1 MNQYI
6 CEESFIQRVMYYLF
20 KVKTKEGIVGKCSKI
35 AFKFNYLGTLK
46 SHNNNVINVD

>member
-6 CEESFIQRVMYYLF
+6 CEGSFIQRVMYYLF

-35 AFKFNYLGTLK
+35 AYKINYLGIFL
-46 SHNNNVINVD
+46 SHKYNVITLD